1 MASCRSEALRHGHGR
16 AWPWVLACACLW
28 LLSAVLVLGAIPAVA
43 SPTPWR
49 VDQAQLLTEPGA
61 GWDAPARVPA
71 GVLDATAPEAA
82 REPVALP
89 HARPRSVAAQ
99 GGSLLAPPEV
109 VWYRLALPPALQ
121 GTGSQDKPTLY
132 LPRWQTIGNVAV
144 YVNGALAYNSS
155 GNGGSRV
162 WNSFNRPLWV
172 PFPPQDQAGHADPSQ
187 VVLLRMASQAGV
199 GGAVSTAWIGPAQAL
214 QGSYRL
220 RTWLQVDLLAI
231 VSAVYVALGLMA
243 LAVWCV
249 RRRDT
254 PYLLFFAASL
264 AHGLRMVHFAL
275 GDQPLLVPEPW
286 FGWLTVNALGW
297 SMVFIYMFIVRVYGQ
312 RRPRME
318 RALALLQ
325 AATSAATL
333 PLPWLLQVDAIL
345 PLANAAALLMLV
357 VAVVSG
363 SRVAWRARTP
373 EGRLLALWMLLFLP
387 TGVNDMLLQTYVLDA
402 GHLYLTPYTS
412 IGALAAFLAI
422 GYRKYVGAIRAV
434 ELANT
439 ELERRLSA
447 RETELAASYRQ
458 LSALER
464 QQTLDAERRRLMQE
478 MHDGIGSSLLSALRM
493 AQESHLTEADMARVL
508 TECIEDLKLSID
520 SLEHSDADL
529 LGLLAA
535 LRFRLGPRLQAAGLT
550 LHWRVEDVPPLPWL
564 DPQSA
569 LHILRM
575 LQEVLTNIVKHSGAR
590 TIEIATGTQ
599 PGPGPGAVLVWVRDD
614 GKPFAGPPLQ
624 DAHPERTVGKGL
636 ANVCSRAIAI
646 GAACRWH
653 TAPGQWSNCFELGLP
668 LQAPVH

>member
-1 MASCRSEALRHGHGR
+1 MASCRGEALRQVGR
-16 AWPWVLACACLW
+16 RTGPWLAACCCLW
-28 LLSAVLVLGAIPAVA
+28 LLSAVLVLAAAPAGA
-43 SPTPWR
+43 SPPRWR
-49 VDQAQLLTEPGA
+49 VDHALLLKEPGA
-61 GWDAPARVPA
+61 GWDAPASVPL
-71 GVLDATAPEAA
+71 GMLDATAVAA
-82 REPVALP
+82 SAEPVSLP
-89 HARPRSVAAQ
+89 HARARSVATANR
-99 GGSLLAPPEV
+99 SLRSAPQV
-109 VWYRLALPPALQ
+109 VWYDLALPPALQ
-121 GTGSQDKPTLY
+121 DMGGDSRLALY

-144 YVNGALAYNSS
+144 YVDGVLAYDS
-155 GNGGSRV
+155 GSHGGSRV

-172 PFPPQDQAGHADPSQ
+172 PLEPADNASAPAR
-187 VVLLRMASQAGV
+187 VLLRMANQTGV
-199 GGAVSTAWIGPAQAL
+199 GGAVSTAWVGPVQEL
-214 QGSYRL
+214 LLSYRL

-231 VSAVYVALGLMA
+231 VSAVYLALGLMA

-254 PYLLFFAASL
+254 PYLLFFAASV
-264 AHGLRMVHFAL
+264 AHGLRTVHFTL

-297 SMVFIYMFIVRVYGQ
+297 SLVFIYLFIVRIHGQ
-312 RRPRME
+312 RRPRLE
-318 RALALLQ
+318 RGLVLLQ
-325 AATSAATL
+325 TATSAATL
-333 PLPWLLQVDAIL
+333 PLPWLLQIDAIL
-345 PLANAAALLMLV
+345 PLAAAAAMLML
-357 VAVVSG
+357 AVVVTSG
-363 SRVAWRARTP
+363 SRVAWRARTL
-373 EGRLLALWMLLFLP
+373 EGRLLALWILLFIP
-387 TGVNDMLLQTYVLDA
+387 TGVHDILLQSYVLDI

-422 GYRKYVGAIRAV
+422 GYRKYVGAIHAV
-434 ELANT
+434 ERANA

-447 RETELAASYRQ
+447 RESELAASYLQ

-493 AQESHLTEADMARVL
+493 AQESQLTETDMARVL

-569 LHILRM
+569 LHILRI
-575 LQEVLTNIVKHSGAR
+575 LQELLTNIVKHSGAR

-599 PGPGPGAVLVWVRDD
+599 PGSGAVLVWVRDD
-614 GKPFAGPPLQ
+614 GKPYAGPSLQ
-624 DAHPERTVGKGL
+624 DAHPERTAGKGL
-636 ANVCSRAIAI
+636 SNVRSRAMAI
-646 GAACRWH
+646 GAACHWRA
-653 TAPGQWSNCFELGLP
+653 APGEWSNRFELSLP
-668 LQAPVH
+668 LQGPSAVAP